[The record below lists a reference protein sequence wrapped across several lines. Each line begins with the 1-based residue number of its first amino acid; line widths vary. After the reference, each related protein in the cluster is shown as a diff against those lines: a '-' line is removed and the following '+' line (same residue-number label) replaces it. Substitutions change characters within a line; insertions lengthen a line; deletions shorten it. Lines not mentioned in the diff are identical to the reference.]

1 MVNDQITTTQSD
13 MILKKCKEE
22 SIGNPKSKKLR
33 KLHDSVRKLVKDP
46 EIRKEGEKKGRL
58 ASESN
63 LSDDDNSTPKTSRT
77 SSPLK

>member
-1 MVNDQITTTQSD
+1 ML
-13 MILKKCKEE
+13 LKKCKEE

-33 KLHDSVRKLVKDP
+33 KLQDNVRKLVKDP

-63 LSDDDNSTPKTSRT
+63 LSNDKNSTPKTSRT
-77 SSPLK
+77 FSPIKLFQ

>member
-1 MVNDQITTTQSD
+1 

-22 SIGNPKSKKLR
+22 SIGNPKSKKLK

-46 EIRKEGEKKGRL
+46 EVRKEGEKKVRL